1 VSATPDLIEIYTDGA
16 CTGNPGPAGCGAVLI
31 YKGRVKELSKY
42 LGEATN
48 NIAELTAV
56 EIALQALR
64 TKHLPVRI
72 HADSTY
78 VIGVLSGTLKV
89 RANTALVERIRAL
102 MDSFDDLSFVKVRGH
117 AGVAHNVRADALA
130 RHAIHAAD
138 KPQTAASAHDTT

>member
-1 VSATPDLIEIYTDGA
+1 MSATPDLIEVYTDGA

-31 YKGRVKELSKY
+31 HKGRVKELSKY

-78 VIGVLSGTLKV
+78 AIGVLSGTLKV
-89 RANTALVERIRAL
+89 RANTALVARIRAVL
-102 MDSFDDLSFVKVRGH
+102 DSFADVSFAKVRGH

-130 RHAIHAAD
+130 RQAIRAALTR
-138 KPQTAASAHDTT
+138 PPASSVAAIA